1 MEWWS
6 SKLGKSAIWMKMTL
20 VYLIVAN
27 MSPNIP
33 NTMPQKS
40 SFSLLNFLTYNSCH
54 PFAPAGPPCALSF
67 WHSYSLLST
76 QHITINACIMKSLL
90 NIIGT
95 VSKWL
100 AAFTLFQSLLP
111 SSYCWCAYN
120 QDCSL
125 ASNQSGILRVH
136 CIYTCGAIILQILSF
151 LTPSDSV
158 YLSIY
163 MCNIH

>member
-1 MEWWS
+1 MTLNHCRLNTLQFGASPLVSSWNNVLQGRTKVHFWHPILCFWNADVMEWWS
-6 SKLGKSAIWMKMTL
+6 SELGKSAIWMKMTL
-20 VYLIVAN
+20 IYLIVAN

-40 SFSLLNFLTYNSCH
+40 SFSLFNFPTYNSCH
-54 PFAPAGPPCALSF
+54 PFAPAGSPCPLSF

-111 SSYCWCAYN
+111 SS
-120 QDCSL
+120 
-125 ASNQSGILRVH
+125 
-136 CIYTCGAIILQILSF
+136 
-151 LTPSDSV
+151 
-158 YLSIY
+158 
-163 MCNIH
+163 